1 MSLSPDSRKSRL
13 LSLRGF
19 TLIELLVSMAVIAV
33 LVALIVP
40 AVQQARESARR
51 AACQNNLKQIGIAL
65 HNYHDAHQIFPPGW
79 VIGRLT
85 PGASGAYLLDRG
97 CLWSWSSFLLPMLEQ
112 EPLYEQLKIGEGA
125 DPPPPTDPRNMA
137 LEVFLCRSDSAGEE
151 SGYGLYY
158 HDISMGSSIGE
169 LRRGYAKSNYVAV
182 NGRSRYPFDPAEFV
196 YDSSLIHDKSEK
208 GIFGFQTN
216 TRMAAV
222 RDGLGFTFA
231 VGERDMSRQE
241 DGHPARGATW
251 VRNFSIAYTEDSVFD
266 LGHAAGNCNAL
277 STTGVTHPDVKVN
290 SEFSGRFSSS
300 HDGGAYF
307 LLADGSVKFISENID
322 TQTYSL
328 LGSMDDGLF
337 VQF

>member
-1 MSLSPDSRKSRL
+1 MSLSIDSRKQHRFSV
-13 LSLRGF
+13 RGF

-79 VIGRLT
+79 VVGRIDHVTSLV
-85 PGASGAYLLDRG
+85 DRG
-97 CLWSWSSFLLPMLEQ
+97 CLWSWSSYLLPMLEQ
-112 EPLYEQLKIGEGA
+112 QPLYEQLKIGEGA

-137 LEVFLCRSDSAGEE
+137 LEVFLCRSDSGGEE
-151 SGYGLYY
+151 SGYGLFHYEP
-158 HDISMGSSIGE
+158 SMGSSLGE

-182 NGRSRYPFDPAEFV
+182 NGRSRKPFDPADIFLF
-196 YDSSLIHDKSEK
+196 DHTMQHSKAEK

-216 TRMAAV
+216 TRMVAV

-231 VGERDMSRQE
+231 VGERDMSRLENGQA
-241 DGHPARGATW
+241 ARGATW
-251 VRNFSIAYTEDSVFD
+251 VRNFSIAHTEDSVFEM
-266 LGHAAGNCNAL
+266 GNVGGNCNAL